1 MTFICHIDLKLVVN
15 INRHQHR
22 CTLKLRASITNFFSV
37 ISDVIDVFNNWRDK
51 IDKAVENIRDFLPD
65 LEILRG
71 LLLQHKNFVITSM
84 EVLKFSYVLIITI
97 HMIKHQKVFSNP
109 YKTIKIS

>member
-1 MTFICHIDLKLVVN
+1 MSHRSKACHQHKPS
-15 INRHQHR
+15 HQHR
-22 CTLKLRASITNFFSV
+22 CSLNHELFFSV
-37 ISDVIDVFNNWRDK
+37 ISEVIDVFNNWRDK
-51 IDKAVENIRDFLPD
+51 IDEAVENIRDFLPD

-71 LLLQHKNFVITSM
+71 LLLQHKNFIITSM

-109 YKTIKIS
+109 YKTI

>member
-1 MTFICHIDLKLVVN
+1 MSHRSKACHQHKPSQIPVINIDLL
-15 INRHQHR
+15 
-22 CTLKLRASITNFFSV
+22 SITIFFSV

-71 LLLQHKNFVITSM
+71 LLLQHKNFIITSM

-109 YKTIKIS
+109 YKII

>member
-1 MTFICHIDLKLVVN
+1 MSHRSKACHQHKPSQIPVINIDLL
-15 INRHQHR
+15 
-22 CTLKLRASITNFFSV
+22 SITIFFSV
-37 ISDVIDVFNNWRDK
+37 ISDVIDVFNNWREK

-71 LLLQHKNFVITSM
+71 LLLQHKIALM
-84 EVLKFSYVLIITI
+84 LVLEYLYVLNITI

-109 YKTIKIS
+109 YKTIRIS